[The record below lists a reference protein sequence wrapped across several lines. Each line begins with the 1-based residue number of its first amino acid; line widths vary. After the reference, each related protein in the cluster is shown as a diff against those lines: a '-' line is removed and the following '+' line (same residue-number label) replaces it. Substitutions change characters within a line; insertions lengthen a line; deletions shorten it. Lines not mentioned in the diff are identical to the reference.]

1 MTQPNFLSVTRSL
14 NAALE
19 LCHAHPQLQSSTVY
33 EPLLQQR
40 SGRFARATVQTDA
53 SYTAWREAVGLEL
66 KQLRLLRVELARVI
80 EALDEHGFD
89 DLPVRRV
96 LYTERKDL
104 YLLADD
110 VLGLLRANMQEW
122 SWMDARISSIVALK
136 NTCDERASVAR
147 DLLVVYQAGV
157 SARVDAYESAV
168 SLLTEYMRDA
178 QADAVDR
185 GALENVTLV
194 RL

>member
-14 NAALE
+14 NAAIE
-19 LCHAHPQLQSSTVY
+19 LCRAHPQLQSSTVY
-33 EPLLQQR
+33 LPLLQQR
-40 SGRFARATVQTDA
+40 AARFEQATVQTDA
-53 SYTAWREAVGLEL
+53 SYTSWREAVGVEL

-89 DLPVRRV
+89 ELPVRRV

-104 YLLADD
+104 FLLADD
-110 VLGLLRANMQEW
+110 VLSILRAHVQDW
-122 SWMDARISSIVALK
+122 SWMDARISAIVGLK
-136 NTCDERASVAR
+136 NACDERARAAGDRLVA
-147 DLLVVYQAGV
+147 YQAGV
-157 SARVDAYESAV
+157 AARVDAYESAV

-178 QADAVDR
+178 QADAVDG
-185 GALENVTLV
+185 GALDSVTLV